1 MLSPSAMTFRPFL
14 PLVLA
19 LPAFGCSVN
28 AQDDSSAGQ
37 DVAEAPVRYLA
48 LGDSVAFG
56 YDPNLPEDAAPTRYV
71 GYPDELAKLLG
82 LRVANAACSG
92 EATGGFV
99 DPKGDDNG
107 CRDNRAK
114 GHLHVRYDTT
124 QL

>member
-1 MLSPSAMTFRPFL
+1 MKLRPLLLPFL
-14 PLVLA
+14 VAFCA
-19 LPAFGCSVN
+19 LGCSVSS
-28 AQDDSSAGQ
+28 DDESSAGQ

-56 YDPNLPEDAAPTRYV
+56 YDPNLPEDTSPTHYV

-99 DPKGDDNG
+99 DPSGDD
-107 CRDNRAK
+107 
-114 GHLHVRYDTT
+114 
-124 QL
+124 